1 MSPKI
6 PEVDS
11 SVSGGGTKKLM
22 RAASL
27 PEPFFRDTMGLGVLG
42 GDCSRWLLA
51 VLVRSLLMLVMEI
64 SRATGGGGGGDGS
77 PAPELGGGGGSP
89 GAPGAGGGGI
99 PGAPD
104 GGGGASAA
112 ASPGEPGGPTGLATR

>member
-1 MSPKI
+1 
-6 PEVDS
+6 
-11 SVSGGGTKKLM
+11 
-22 RAASL
+22 
-27 PEPFFRDTMGLGVLG
+27 
-42 GDCSRWLLA
+42 
-51 VLVRSLLMLVMEI
+51 MEI

-89 GAPGAGGGGI
+89 GAPGGGGI

-112 ASPGEPGGPTGLATR
+112 ASPGEPAKKIFQICSFYLQRCSVNSTLTGGSTK